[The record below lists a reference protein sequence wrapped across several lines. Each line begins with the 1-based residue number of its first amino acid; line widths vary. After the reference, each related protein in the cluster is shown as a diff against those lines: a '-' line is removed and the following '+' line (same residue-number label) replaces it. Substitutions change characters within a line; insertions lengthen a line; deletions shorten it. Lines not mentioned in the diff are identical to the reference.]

1 MGTAAA
7 NTEANAR
14 DIMMANADFI
24 LSLVTESMCVRRV
37 LYLLRLLNPVRCQ
50 AQYAPGGGF
59 YMHKRGLQQVDTHV
73 PLIHSPPPHF
83 AQET

>member
-24 LSLVTESMCVRRV
+24 LSLVTESMCVRRG
-37 LYLLRLLNPVRCQ
+37 LYLLRLLESCEMSGSVCTGRRIL
-50 AQYAPGGGF
+50 YA
-59 YMHKRGLQQVDTHV
+59 
-73 PLIHSPPPHF
+73 
-83 AQET
+83 

>member
-24 LSLVTESMCVRRV
+24 LSLVTESMCVMR
-37 LYLLRLLNPVRCQ
+37 
-50 AQYAPGGGF
+50 GF
-59 YMHKRGLQQVDTHV
+59 V
-73 PLIHSPPPHF
+73 F
-83 AQET
+83 AKVAGIL